1 LEEEEMRTEEKLLKE
16 LEACRECD
24 VCRTLMEDSSCLVF
38 NEMYR
43 LFDKESETKEKITTE
58 ELQNLVEL
66 CNFCEICPCWNI
78 RAAILEAKTEF
89 KEKYGLNYRI
99 RLLENVE
106 RIGKLGGAQPWL
118 SNLLLQ
124 NGATGRLIK
133 KVTGIHEERKIP
145 KFPKHGFQEWAEE
158 QMLYTKSETKDRR
171 RVAYFAG
178 CTGSYLFP
186 DIPKAVVEVLQ
197 QNDIEVYL
205 PEQRCCGMPSLL
217 EGDRRLTLEF
227 VKFNVERL
235 SEVVEDGD
243 DIVCSCPTC
252 GYMLK
257 CLIRE
262 GAIYSDDYQASGA
275 DDAFANMTEDLL
287 SINPD
292 QRPAAWFRQLIYSH
306 MHKLLKDDQYF
317 SSINGLKRMMV
328 ADNTYDLGE
337 YLRNLHLHGDLN
349 TEFGPIEAKTAY
361 YPPCHLREQNI
372 GRPYTDLLSL
382 IPGIYSEPIQG
393 KFHCCGNAGIMGFK
407 SGYHRHSVKIGS
419 RLKAKIRQLDPERLL
434 TDCLSCR
441 MQFNQITTYAVYH
454 PIEIIKE
461 SYDAFVSREQ
471 REAAAAP

>member
-89 KEKYGLNYRI
+89 KERYGLNYRI

-106 RIGKLGGAQPWL
+106 RIGKLGGVQPWL

-124 NGATGRLIK
+124 NGATGGLIK